1 MFKTNVNQKSVSH
14 IRDGIEALKLPDYVG
29 TAVLNRVTDK
39 NGQVVL
45 TDGKL
50 TTTEPYIFVK
60 SASLALAQQ
69 QSVVDVVT
77 DAPSQKT
84 VKDAEEKA
92 WADGATTRNA
102 LAEIQRLE
110 SSVTPRRIREMTTD
124 SGKQWVN
131 NVEEL
136 IAIERGKL

>member
-1 MFKTNVNQKSVSH
+1 MERTKIVDGVEVALTSAEETA
-14 IRDGIEALKLPDYVG
+14 RDV
-29 TAVLNRVTDK
+29 
-39 NGQVVL
+39 
-45 TDGKL
+45 
-50 TTTEPYIFVK
+50 
-60 SASLALAQQ
+60 
-69 QSVVDVVT
+69 
-77 DAPSQKT
+77 
-84 VKDAEEKA
+84 EEKA

-131 NVEEL
+131 TVEEL